1 MSDELLDAQAE
12 PSDLAFES
20 AIRPSKLEDFVGQVK
35 VRAQIELLINAAKI
49 QNRTADHIL
58 LAGPP
63 GLGKTTLAMIVAKES
78 DRPLRLTSG
87 PAIQHA
93 GDLAAILS
101 SLSMGEVL
109 FIDEIHRM
117 SRSAEELLYLAMED
131 FRVDVMVGKGV
142 GANSISLDIEP
153 FTLVGATTRSG
164 LLPNPLR
171 DRFGFTANLDF
182 YSNEELEQV
191 VTRAASLMNLEISQ
205 ESLSLIGAR
214 SRGTPRIAN
223 RLLRR
228 VRDFALVHSGGK
240 AGPEEVTAA
249 LDLYEIDHLGLD
261 RLDRAVLEA
270 LIVRFAGK
278 PVGLNNLSVALG
290 EEQDTIETVVEPYL
304 LRAGLIARTNRGRQA
319 TPAGYQHLGM
329 PIPSSDQDLF
339 D

>member
-1 MSDELLDAQAE
+1 
-12 PSDLAFES
+12 
-20 AIRPSKLEDFVGQVK
+20 
-35 VRAQIELLINAAKI
+35 
-49 QNRTADHIL
+49 
-58 LAGPP
+58 
-63 GLGKTTLAMIVAKES
+63 
-78 DRPLRLTSG
+78 
-87 PAIQHA
+87 
-93 GDLAAILS
+93 
-101 SLSMGEVL
+101 
-109 FIDEIHRM
+109 
-117 SRSAEELLYLAMED
+117 
-131 FRVDVMVGKGV
+131 
-142 GANSISLDIEP
+142 
-153 FTLVGATTRSG
+153 
-164 LLPNPLR
+164 
-171 DRFGFTANLDF
+171 
-182 YSNEELEQV
+182 
-191 VTRAASLMNLEISQ
+191 MNLEISQ
-205 ESLSLIGAR
+205 VSLSLIGAR

-329 PIPSSDQDLF
+329 PFPSSDQDLF